1 MRWPSRLGLSI
12 LAIAALALPAAAQ
25 NWPNKPVRIVVPFG
39 PGGPA
44 DIYARIMGQEL
55 SEVLKQ
61 QFVVENKA
69 GAGGTIGTDIV
80 AKAAPDGYT
89 LLMMSNTLT
98 TNETLMR
105 NKPYALMRDLVPVA
119 PVNSSDLVMVVT
131 PSLPAKTLVEFIAL
145 AKAQPGKLAYASAG
159 PGTPYHLAGE
169 LFAAMTGTELLHVP
183 HKNSGEARNDVVGG
197 HVQAMF
203 DAVTATKGLIDANQV
218 RALGTTGLTRSAVLP
233 DVPTMNEAGV
243 PGYEATIWLGFMAPK
258 GTPREIVERLN
269 AEMTRIVAKPSV
281 QAAWAKQGA
290 VPMSMTPD
298 AFGTFLERDIS
309 KWAKVI
315 EKAGLKPQ

>member
-1 MRWPSRLGLSI
+1 
-12 LAIAALALPAAAQ
+12 
-25 NWPNKPVRIVVPFG
+25 
-39 PGGPA
+39 
-44 DIYARIMGQEL
+44 
-55 SEVLKQ
+55 
-61 QFVVENKA
+61 
-69 GAGGTIGTDIV
+69 
-80 AKAAPDGYT
+80 
-89 LLMMSNTLT
+89 
-98 TNETLMR
+98 
-105 NKPYALMRDLVPVA
+105 
-119 PVNSSDLVMVVT
+119 
-131 PSLPAKTLVEFIAL
+131 
-145 AKAQPGKLAYASAG
+145 
-159 PGTPYHLAGE
+159 
-169 LFAAMTGTELLHVP
+169 
-183 HKNSGEARNDVVGG
+183 
-197 HVQAMF
+197 MF
-203 DAVTATKGLIDANQV
+203 DAVTATKGSIDANQV

-298 AFGTFLERDIS
+298 AFGTFLERDIA